1 MDIDTIDIKNQS
13 GKQSIE
19 IPEQFKIDD
28 DDKVYIR
35 KTGNVIS
42 IIPYHSA
49 WQNLTDSLQ
58 NFTEDS
64 MEERKQPGNN
74 F

>member
-58 NFTEDS
+58 NFTEDF